1 MARLKIADVA
11 TENEKIKEELK
22 KTQIA
27 LVALGLWLIGLSA
40 FVFLA

>member
-1 MARLKIADVA
+1 MARLKIADIA
-11 TENEKIKEELK
+11 RENEKVKEELK

-27 LVALGLWLIGLSA
+27 LVTLGLWLIVLSA